1 MKYYIKVIEN
11 KNVVTKKHTE
21 NIKNNGKYAVL
32 YMASLSQRYN
42 ISVRK
47 RDIREN
53 STALKKLKN
62 LIYKT
67 FSHTIFCKQKPKEH
81 AKCSCRSLGE
91 QGNINTKNMVSNSF
105 PYKICTLEVHL

>member
-21 NIKNNGKYAVL
+21 NIKNNGKNAVL
-32 YMASLSQRYN
+32 SMASLSQRYN

-53 STALKKLKN
+53 STALKKPKTLYIKLFLTQFFVNKN
-62 LIYKT
+62 
-67 FSHTIFCKQKPKEH
+67 PKSVKSLVSLARRAGEH
-81 AKCSCRSLGE
+81 QHEKYGQQL
-91 QGNINTKNMVSNSF
+91 V
-105 PYKICTLEVHL
+105 PL